1 MNEEDRRRKR
11 ARGAHAVAG
20 ANLGVAKRGAAEVGL
35 PGLARHR
42 GGKEE
47 EEEEEEEEEAI

>member
-1 MNEEDRRRKR
+1 M
-11 ARGAHAVAG
+11 
-20 ANLGVAKRGAAEVGL
+20 GVAKRGAAEVGL